1 MKARRLLLP
10 LALLL
15 AVSARAMT
23 VTTNLFVEGFSTIGK
38 SDSSL
43 EGRTYL
49 TGGATSEGDFSTS
62 GEENGWHGKSVCI
75 GPHAIRFGNASNDG
89 WARTRT
95 IVRLDDATAGPVK
108 VSFRAAAHPSSGNQT
123 LTLTLL
129 DSSDATIAGTEQTFG
144 LQRLADANDR
154 DIDGRTTDTNGV
166 PLVAT
171 FASAPSSFKVRFQGR
186 YSFLG
191 EVRVSQT
198 YDDGRIQLATPVV
211 SVSPDVHHLLLFF
224 SSVDEHATGFELEV
238 LDPEGRDAGTQQL
251 YPGFGFMVTDLEEG
265 TSYMVRLR
273 AVGDGVTYASSEWY
287 EEQISTTT
295 DNWQP
300 VWTIGTPDPVPT
312 IGRAFSFGVSAALA
326 NGTPQ
331 TVAFNGLTPVPTG
344 AQPTFADGVFSWTPG
359 EGAAGSYEAAFSVVN
374 QGGTYATNVEFRV
387 RGSTEAAV
395 LFFEPFS
402 GSANNTTS
410 WASTA
415 QIIENGAFIAN
426 IATNAGW
433 TGTTGLRK
441 APSAILFGTA
451 TSAKGSATSPAVF
464 LRNGVSSGT
473 ATISFHAATKNANR
487 SLSMSVLDGEGAVV
501 ESRTFA
507 LATVNTSASNL
518 DDDAYSVDASGNPL
532 SATLSVP
539 SPFRLFFE
547 PAQTDSCLFLDS
559 VKVTQQ
565 VSTSLED
572 LGAPADLAVVGG
584 TLSTNS
590 FSVAW
595 TPVANATNYAVEVY
609 VTGETVA
616 LATMDFAAPPAAL
629 AGLSDD
635 TDYTVRV
642 RAEGDTER
650 YNYSPWA
657 SVSARTLRS
666 ALNPTL
672 TVGPWSNA
680 AGEDRLYGV
689 IRNTAAV
696 SAELDDHT
704 PVDVVLADIA
714 PAPSR
719 SPALAD
725 GTLSWTPAE
734 ADEGTTF
741 TLTFA
746 MTPAAGVVYET
757 NVSFKVLSL
766 PGLHPPAV
774 AVAEPVDWNRI
785 VLSWDVQYRATRYGV
800 RVWTG
805 GPNPDATATRVEEH
819 FERWPTNR
827 PFGWTFG
834 VKKSDEVYSGT
845 AAPVKL
851 SEDGHFMETY
861 DLGGTVSSV
870 SFHAVGHS
878 MTGGSTL
885 SVVGIAEDET
895 ETPLGTVSDLGSVQ
909 SGTNC
914 TFAVP
919 AGAGVRRVAWRY
931 AKINGGV
938 GVGTVVI
945 EGTGF
950 ATAKFLPGWGPTEK
964 NVGLVQSCTV
974 AKPRPGRYL
983 GVNPANKKEDLT
995 EPCVNYAEVQV
1006 RDAAGTTFAT
1016 IVAVPV
1022 PAPPR
1027 SARATLMILK

>member
-49 TGGATSEGDFSTS
+49 TGGATSEGDFSTA
-62 GEENGWHGKSVCI
+62 GEEPGWHGKSVCI

-89 WARTRT
+89 WARTRA
-95 IVRLDDATAGPVK
+95 IARLDDATAGPVT
-108 VSFRAAAHPSSGNQT
+108 VSFRAAVHPSSGTNA
-123 LTLTLL
+123 LAVSLL

-144 LQRLADANDR
+144 LQRLAEANDR
-154 DIDGRTTDTNGV
+154 DIDARTTDTNGV

-171 FASAPSSFKVRFQGR
+171 FADAPSSFKVRFQGR

-238 LDPEGRDAGTQQL
+238 LDPEGREAGTQQL
-251 YPGFGFMVTDLEEG
+251 YPGLGFMVTDLEDG
-265 TSYMVRLR
+265 TTYTVRLR

-287 EEQISTTT
+287 EEQISTTA

-331 TVAFNGLTPVPTG
+331 TVTFNGLTPVPTG

-359 EGAAGSYEAAFSVVN
+359 EGAAGSYAAAFSVVN

-464 LRNGVSSGT
+464 LRNGVSSGS

-507 LATVNTSASNL
+507 LATVDTTASNL

-595 TPVANATNYAVEVY
+595 SPVANATNYAVEVY

-734 ADEGTTF
+734 SDEGTTF

-746 MTPAAGVVYET
+746 MSPAAGVVYET

-774 AVAEPVDWNRI
+774 AVAEPVAWDAI
-785 VLSWDVQYRATRYGV
+785 DLSWDTQYRASGYAV
-800 RVWTG
+800 RAWTDC
-805 GPNPDATATRVEEH
+805 PNPNATATRIEEP
-819 FERWPTNR
+819 FSLWPTNR
-827 PFGWTFG
+827 PYGWTFD
-834 VKKSDEVYSGT
+834 VAKDAYKN
-845 AAPVKL
+845 APAPVKFDK
-851 SEDGHFMETY
+851 DGDWMATY
-861 DLGGTVSSV
+861 DLGGAVTAV

-885 SVVGIAEDET
+885 AVVGIAADDT
-895 ETPLGTVSDLGSVQ
+895 ETVLGTVSDLGSVTAG
-909 SGTNC
+909 SD
-914 TFAVP
+914 FRFPVP
-919 AGAGVRRVAWRY
+919 EGEAVRRVVWRY
-931 AKINGGV
+931 TKVGGGV

-945 EGTGF
+945 EGEGF
-950 ATAKFLPGWGPTEK
+950 STPQWLAGWGPAAK